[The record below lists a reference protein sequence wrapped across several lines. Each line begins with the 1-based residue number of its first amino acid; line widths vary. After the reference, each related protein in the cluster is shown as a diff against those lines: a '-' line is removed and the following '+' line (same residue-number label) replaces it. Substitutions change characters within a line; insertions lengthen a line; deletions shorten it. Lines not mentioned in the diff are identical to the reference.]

1 MQKIV
6 LIQLASKDFG
16 SEGMNGLEIQEVL
29 SEETSQGWKVV
40 IVAATSAGAGSGSSS
55 EYNYTIRGWFM
66 VTLEK

>member
-40 IVAATSAGAGSGSSS
+40 NVAATSAGAGSGSASD
-55 EYNYTIRGWFM
+55 YNYTSRGWFM

>member
-6 LIQLASKDFG
+6 LIQLASKDSG

-40 IVAATSAGAGSGSSS
+40 NVAATSAGAGSGSASD
-55 EYNYTIRGWFM
+55 YNYTIRGWFM

>member
-40 IVAATSAGAGSGSSS
+40 NVAAT
-55 EYNYTIRGWFM
+55 
-66 VTLEK
+66 